1 MILIYENFKKDLT
14 MSLKLGRLNPS
25 KTLLL
30 LCDMQQKFS
39 GIITH
44 FNEVAES
51 SSRIA
56 QTANLLNM
64 KTLIT
69 EHYPKGLG
77 HTVPALHSLVPDA
90 KVITKTKFSMCTE
103 ELMSVTLKQYDFK
116 DHPKAQDNQLKY
128 FVSFSPAL

>member
-1 MILIYENFKKDLT
+1 

-30 LCDMQQKFS
+30 LCDMQHKFS

-69 EHYPKGLG
+69 EHYPKGKL
-77 HTVPALHSLVPDA
+77 LLIIQIQN
-90 KVITKTKFSMCTE
+90 K
-103 ELMSVTLKQYDFK
+103 L
-116 DHPKAQDNQLKY
+116 LKY
-128 FVSFSPAL
+128 SPMYFKV